1 MDYIGPV
8 NAIWAK
14 RPTQASMKQWAI
26 NSDDDDDVTVDT
38 AYPEAVYVHI
48 DTYAYW
54 DKTQ

>member
-48 DTYAYW
+48 DTYAY
-54 DKTQ
+54 